1 MSYVPPG
8 VSTQTMGPGTHPV
21 FLTGIKEI
29 TDREKLL
36 KFNAQVVYIATY
48 KSVETPVEQD
58 QVIKFNGSKADFYA
72 GQTIDRLHLAAGLD
86 EPAAGERLDLK
97 NLAELLEGVELM
109 VEVNDHDYINAV
121 LVPEPLGEDVV

>member
-8 VSTQTMGPGTHPV
+8 VSTQNMGPGTHPV

-48 KSVETPVEQD
+48 KSVETAVEQD

-72 GQTIDRLHLAAGLD
+72 GQTIDRLHLAAGLE

-109 VEVNDHDYINAV
+109 VEVNDHGYINAV